1 MRRLNEILA
10 KNKQIDLILVLKRL
24 KRTIN
29 QIERVETIRKDM
41 QLTSI

>member
-29 QIERVETIRKDM
+29 QIERVEKIRKYM

>member
-29 QIERVETIRKDM
+29 QIERVEKIRKDM